1 VALVELDRDLVR
13 DHHPPVDPPWH
24 VSSVNAL
31 ITRIRDYV
39 AHWNTDAE
47 PFTWTATTDEILA
60 NVHWVQT
67 SIKQLV
73 ENNTT

>member
-1 VALVELDRDLVR
+1 VKT
-13 DHHPPVDPPWH
+13 W
-24 VSSVNAL
+24 L
-31 ITRIRDYV
+31 IANPNVTFHYV

-60 NVHWVQT
+60 NVRWVRT
-67 SIKQLV
+67 SIKQPV